1 MCFFPQAKLS
11 LFKTSTIPA
20 AEPQCAVYTPYCT
33 HPCIYCMYRNQL
45 CTLYLFHDLF
55 KKKYKYFM
63 ETDLEKA
70 AFYLIFHMLTFQIS
84 SAEMNSYYSSL
95 KCLSELPA

>member
-1 MCFFPQAKLS
+1 M
-11 LFKTSTIPA
+11 LFILLTVHTR
-20 AEPQCAVYTPYCT
+20 VYTV
-33 HPCIYCMYRNQL
+33 CIETNYALFIYSMI
-45 CTLYLFHDLF
+45 YL
-55 KKKYKYFM
+55 KKIYKYFM

>member
-11 LFKTSTIPA
+11 VFKTSNIPA
-20 AEPQCAVYTPYCT
+20 AEPQCAVYTPYT
-33 HPCIYCMYRNQL
+33 RVYTVCIETNYA
-45 CTLYLFHDLF
+45 LFIYSMIYS
-55 KKKYKYFM
+55 KKYKYFM

-84 SAEMNSYYSSL
+84 SAEMNGYYLSL
-95 KCLSELPA
+95 ECLSELPA